1 MNAHVG
7 TAGITDARTDGIVL
21 DAVFR
26 SQTNARS
33 NPIAIA
39 LRSDCPD
46 EQPVIGRRA
55 DVAQDAQWPI
65 EFRQNHINAAIVVQ
79 IAEGC
84 APVVKGFLEGAQK
97 TEAWPAPRTEA
108 YGLRVPSP
116 IGGFI
121 CLTALRE
128 TGGTALAI
136 PEADIAPAAQDLS
149 RRTGIDVCPEGG
161 AAWAAT
167 QRLYQ
172 TGWLRKTD
180 RVVVF
185 NTGTGLKYR

>member
-1 MNAHVG
+1 MQAMG
-7 TAGITDARTDGIVL
+7 WIDARRPRLV
-21 DAVFR
+21 
-26 SQTNARS
+26 S
-33 NPIAIA
+33 
-39 LRSDCPD
+39 
-46 EQPVIGRRA
+46 
-55 DVAQDAQWPI
+55 
-65 EFRQNHINAAIVVQ
+65 VQ
-79 IAEGC
+79 AEGC
-84 APVVKGFLEGAQK
+84 APVVKGFLEHAQK
-97 TEAWPAPRTEA
+97 TEPWPSPRTEA

-128 TGGTALAI
+128 THGTAVAV
-136 PEADIAPAAQDLS
+136 PEAEIAPAARELS

-167 QRLYQ
+167 KRL
-172 TGWLRKTD
+172 TASGWLKPGE